1 MTICEGMEERLN
13 DYVDE
18 ALSATERQEVER
30 HLESCAGC
38 RGELQSLRA
47 VVEATAA
54 LPRSPRPPRD
64 LWPDIRDSLRVGRI
78 VVRPGEADQER
89 DSIGFLESARPRRD
103 ATQPWRAYWWPW
115 GAGLAAA
122 AALLVITTAAV
133 TMWLVGSGAQRPGTG
148 VPETPVAVA
157 PGPATALA
165 SLRSAEG
172 EYARATDRLLEV
184 LEARREDLA
193 PETLALVEENLR
205 VIDEAIGNV
214 WAALESDPGRARSG
228 HLLTSLYSRKIALL
242 QQAVRLPEQTRTRS
256 RLELG
261 AGTQEE
267 LT

>member
-1 MTICEGMEERLN
+1 MTICDGMEERLN

-18 ALSATERQEVER
+18 VLSAAERREVER
-30 HLESCAGC
+30 HVGDCAGC
-38 RGELQSLRA
+38 REELHALRA

-64 LWPDIRDSLRVGRI
+64 LWPDIRAAL
-78 VVRPGEADQER
+78 
-89 DSIGFLESARPRRD
+89 RRD
-103 ATQPWRAYWWPW
+103 ETQPRLVFWWPW

-122 AALLVITTAAV
+122 AALLVLTTAAV
-133 TMWLVGSGAQRPGTG
+133 TMWLVGSGAEGPGPG
-148 VPETPVAVA
+148 MPETPVAVTSA
-157 PGPATALA
+157 PATALA

-172 EYARATDRLLEV
+172 EYVLATDRLLEV
-184 LEARREDLA
+184 LEARREELA

-205 VIDEAIGNV
+205 VIDDAIGNV

-228 HLLTSLYSRKIALL
+228 HLLTSLYWRKIALL
-242 QQAVRLPEQTRTRS
+242 QQAVRLPEQTKSRS